1 MTKIDWAQVAR
12 EYNAS
17 KLDISDITSY
27 ARKAAKLLAQQKVPY
42 DGYIDEV
49 ANCVEQRREELE
61 ETQNSHKQNTG
72 ILRFIFKKPAGSAN
86 SKHRYQHV
94 GFWSFLEEK
103 ETSGGMET
111 RRESWTSKDIEE
123 SHSVCSTTTY
133 ALLAEGELWRFHTHE
148 YTRQLWNRVVD
159 VEVTGEWR
167 QLDEEDILL
176 LDHQLRRDSR
186 EQPYNRRKKEY
197 WYYEAKILSKDNYII
212 TGKKGGGCRKLLT
225 KLLEHNGI
233 KPPPRRKKPHTSRRS
248 RPHQISKPASYQK

>member
-61 ETQNSHKQNTG
+61 ETQSSHEQNTG

-94 GFWSFLEEK
+94 GFWSFLEEE

-133 ALLAEGELWRFHTHE
+133 ALLAEGELSGDSIRTN
-148 YTRQLWNRVVD
+148 T
-159 VEVTGEWR
+159 
-167 QLDEEDILL
+167 
-176 LDHQLRRDSR
+176 RDS
-186 EQPYNRRKKEY
+186 YGIG
-197 WYYEAKILSKDNYII
+197 WWMSK
-212 TGKKGGGCRKLLT
+212 
-225 KLLEHNGI
+225 
-233 KPPPRRKKPHTSRRS
+233 
-248 RPHQISKPASYQK
+248 